1 MKHYHYTKIENET
14 VPEPANKV
22 KIRWLINEK
31 QNAPNFSMRR
41 FEIAPGGNTP
51 YHTHDWE
58 HEVYVLSGNALIKT
72 KDGVLALK
80 QGDVILVESNEE
92 HNFINNSE
100 EDFVFLCMIPIQ
112 K

>member
-1 MKHYHYTKIENET
+1 MHYHYTKIENET

-51 YHTHDWE
+51 YHTHEWE
-58 HEVYVLSGNALIKT
+58 HEVYVLSGNALVKT
-72 KDGVLALK
+72 KDGAVALK
-80 QGDVILVESNEE
+80 TGDVILIEPNEE
-92 HNFINNSE
+92 HNFINSSE
-100 EDFVFLCMIPIQ
+100 ENFEFLCLIPLQ